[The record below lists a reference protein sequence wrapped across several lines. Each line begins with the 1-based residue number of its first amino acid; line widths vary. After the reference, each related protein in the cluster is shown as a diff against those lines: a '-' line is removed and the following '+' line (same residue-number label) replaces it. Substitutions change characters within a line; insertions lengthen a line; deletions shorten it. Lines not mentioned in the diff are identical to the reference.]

1 MDFITITIFAP
12 KQQNFSMYYKR
23 IIDDCLTEWASRQEH
38 KPLLLRGARQVGK
51 STAVRHLGEKF
62 KYYVEVNFEK
72 YPEYK
77 ALFQENLDVG
87 RIVPLMSAMSG
98 KPIEADNTLLFL
110 DEVQDCTEAIMSLR
124 FFKEDMP
131 GLHVI
136 AAGSLL
142 ELALEELPTFGVGRI
157 HSMFMHPMTF
167 DEFIEACGE
176 KLLLCERNKA
186 SITRPLPDPLHHR
199 MIQLIRT
206 YMLVGGMPEA
216 VREWNATRDFIKCQ
230 EIQDDILVSYED
242 DFAKYKKKAD
252 PVLLRLTLRSA
263 AAQVAKKFV
272 YTQVGSDYKAAEVK
286 KALEMLIRA
295 GLLIPVTRTNADGLP
310 LGSGA
315 DSSFRKILV
324 LDPGL
329 MLRLLNMSMGD
340 ISQITSHIL
349 TSSAAD
355 LVNRGPMAE
364 LLVGLEM
371 LRYQSPN
378 LRHELFYWTRQAR
391 NSQAEVDY
399 LTVHNMNIL
408 PVEVKSGTQGGMKSL
423 WSLMHEKNLYEAVR
437 CSLENFG
444 TFDYTDKEAGG
455 AVRHITTCPLYAVS
469 MMTRL

>member
-167 DEFIEACGE
+167 EIYFDINSFQTIVFQHH
-176 KLLLCERNKA
+176 KA
-186 SITRPLPDPLHHR
+186 DR
-199 MIQLIRT
+199 
-206 YMLVGGMPEA
+206 A
-216 VREWNATRDFIKCQ
+216 VR
-230 EIQDDILVSYED
+230 
-242 DFAKYKKKAD
+242 
-252 PVLLRLTLRSA
+252 
-263 AAQVAKKFV
+263 VAHF
-272 YTQVGSDYKAAEVK
+272 
-286 KALEMLIRA
+286 
-295 GLLIPVTRTNADGLP
+295 
-310 LGSGA
+310 
-315 DSSFRKILV
+315 DS
-324 LDPGL
+324 
-329 MLRLLNMSMGD
+329 
-340 ISQITSHIL
+340 
-349 TSSAAD
+349 TSSE
-355 LVNRGPMAE
+355 RMQIFE
-364 LLVGLEM
+364 L
-371 LRYQSPN
+371 Y
-378 LRHELFYWTRQAR
+378 
-391 NSQAEVDY
+391 
-399 LTVHNMNIL
+399 I
-408 PVEVKSGTQGGMKSL
+408 
-423 WSLMHEKNLYEAVR
+423 
-437 CSLENFG
+437 
-444 TFDYTDKEAGG
+444 
-455 AVRHITTCPLYAVS
+455 
-469 MMTRL
+469 